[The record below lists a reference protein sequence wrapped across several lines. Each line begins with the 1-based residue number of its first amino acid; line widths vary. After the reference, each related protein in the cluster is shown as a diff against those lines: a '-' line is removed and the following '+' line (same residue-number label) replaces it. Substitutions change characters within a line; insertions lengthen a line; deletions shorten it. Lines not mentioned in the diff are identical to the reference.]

1 MNCLPKINPKS
12 FFLRCRIDKLLMC
25 TLDEVIIVKRQ
36 AMIKTTRHFMIYR
49 NIADLLENKFV
60 GCFDE
65 IPTILNS
72 PAQQLLRCVRTLLTM
87 TREKIEKK
95 IQGRFTIIR
104 FTHLPQSVCFHYR
117 LSNFL
122 EFSDWTSTFASFWW
136 VVRHWAV
143 QIA

>member
-1 MNCLPKINPKS
+1 
-12 FFLRCRIDKLLMC
+12 
-25 TLDEVIIVKRQ
+25 
-36 AMIKTTRHFMIYR
+36 MIYR
-49 NIADLLENKFV
+49 NIADLLENKLV

-104 FTHLPQSVCFHYR
+104 FTHQFVFITGSRTFWNSPIERQHLHQFGE
-117 LSNFL
+117 LSDTEL
-122 EFSDWTSTFASFWW
+122 CK
-136 VVRHWAV
+136 
-143 QIA
+143 